1 MKLTSYIWTISE
13 YYNIIIVLLDEIV
26 NNLLVHNSQMAQ
38 NKTNINLSNQK
49 WFWNPT
55 ENIWKCLGV
64 MPVADWL
71 WLVGLLLRRIW
82 SAFLGCWWEFNV
94 FITVLV
100 LVHYFIIAALSF
112 TFKCPSINFSGCDSM
127 VCPITP
133 YIAYYCQLCATSP
146 VPYYDIMLIFPI
158 SIISFLYT

>member
-1 MKLTSYIWTISE
+1 MRLWTIYLYIIHKWPRIKQILTYQIKNDSE
-13 YYNIIIVLLDEIV
+13 IQQKNFENVWGWCQLLIG
-26 NNLLVHNSQMAQ
+26 S
-38 NKTNINLSNQK
+38 
-49 WFWNPT
+49 
-55 ENIWKCLGV
+55 
-64 MPVADWL
+64 DWL
-71 WLVGLLLRRIW
+71 GCCWGRGW
-82 SAFLGCWWEFNV
+82 SAFLGRWWQFNV

-100 LVHYFIIAALSF
+100 QVHYFIIAALSF

>member
-1 MKLTSYIWTISE
+1 MRLWTIYLYIIHKWPRIKQILTYQIKNDSE
-13 YYNIIIVLLDEIV
+13 IQQKNFENVWGWCQLLIGITPK
-26 NNLLVHNSQMAQ
+26 HFQ
-38 NKTNINLSNQK
+38 N
-49 WFWNPT
+49 
-55 ENIWKCLGV
+55 GR
-64 MPVADWL
+64 
-71 WLVGLLLRRIW
+71 GW

-100 LVHYFIIAALSF
+100 QVHYFIIAALSF